1 MHWIPV
7 DHFQQWREAARRLIT
22 AAVPPEEINW
32 ISGGQPNLFGSEGDA
47 AERAALESAAA
58 EPPAP
63 AFTVPSQFI
72 ELARH
77 VACHRDPNRWE
88 LLYRALWRLKHA
100 EPYLLEIVTDSDVR
114 RLMLMQK
121 AVTRDL
127 HKMKAFV
134 RFRQAV
140 LGDEEVFIAWHRPD
154 HRVVR
159 LAAPFFARRFN
170 GMNWSILTPDESVS
184 WDQHQLHYGPGAT
197 VADAPDSD
205 ALENLWRTYYAS
217 IFNPARVKV
226 AAMKRELPVRH
237 WPTLPETSLIPEL
250 LRTAHSRMD
259 QMIESKSGFEQT
271 AAAFLPPKVD
281 LPSLRQA
288 AGVCTACDLYRDATQ
303 AVFGEGPPQ
312 AQIVLVG
319 EQPGDREDLEGHPF
333 VGPAGVLLDEALQA
347 AGVPREDVYIT
358 NVVKHFKFTLRGK
371 RRLHQKPNARE
382 ISACRPWLEAELGV
396 IKPKMLVCLGATA
409 AQALL
414 GRNFRITQ
422 QRGQIIASDWCS
434 RTLATWHPAAIL
446 RMPDPARRE
455 EMNAQLVSD
464 LAQVH

>member
-1 MHWIPV
+1 MHWIAV
-7 DHFQQWREAARRLIT
+7 EHFQQWREAARRLIV
-22 AAVPPEEINW
+22 AAVPPAEIHW
-32 ISGGQPNLFGSEGDA
+32 TSGQQPDLFSAEGDPAEQA
-47 AERAALESAAA
+47 AQS
-58 EPPAP
+58 PTVAP
-63 AFTVPSQFI
+63 AFTVPSKFI

-77 VACHRDPNRWE
+77 VACHRDPSRWE
-88 LLYRALWRLKHA
+88 LLYRALWRLKHT
-100 EPYLLEIVTDSDVR
+100 EPHLLDLVTDPDIR
-114 RLMLMQK
+114 QLMLMQK

-134 RFRQAV
+134 RFRKTL
-140 LGDEEVFIAWHRPD
+140 LGEEEVFIAWHRPD

-159 LAAPFFARRFN
+159 LAAPFFARRFS

-184 WDQHQLHYGPGAT
+184 WDQQQLHYGPGTT

-205 ALENLWRTYYAS
+205 VLENLWRTYYAS
-217 IFNPARVKV
+217 IFNPARLKI
-226 AAMKRELPVRH
+226 AAMKREMPLRH
-237 WPTLPETSLIPEL
+237 WPTLPETSLIPDL
-250 LRTAHSRMD
+250 LRSANARVD
-259 QMIESKSGFEQT
+259 QMIQSKSGFQQS
-271 AAAFLPPKVD
+271 AAAFLPEQID
-281 LPSLRQA
+281 LHTLREA
-288 AGVCTACDLYRDATQ
+288 ASGCTACDLYRGATQ

-312 AQIVLVG
+312 ARVVLVG

-371 RRLHQKPNARE
+371 RRLHQKPSARE
-382 ISACRPWLEAELGV
+382 VSACRPWLEAELGV
-396 IKPKMLVCLGATA
+396 IKPELLVCLGATA

-414 GRNFRITQ
+414 GRDFRITQ
-422 QRGQIIASDWCS
+422 QRGQIIASDWCR

-455 EMNAQLVSD
+455 EMNAQLISD
-464 LAQVH
+464 LALVH

>member
-77 VACHRDPNRWE
+77 VASHRDPNRWE

-100 EPYLLEIVTDSDVR
+100 EPHLLEIVTDSDVR

-134 RFRQAV
+134 RFRKAV

-154 HRVVR
+154 HRIVR

-170 GMNWSILTPDESVS
+170 GMNWSILTPDESAS
-184 WDQHQLHYGPGAT
+184 WDQQKLHYGPGAT

-226 AAMKRELPVRH
+226 AAMKREMPLRH
-237 WPTLPETSLIPEL
+237 WPTLPETSLIP
-250 LRTAHSRMD
+250 
-259 QMIESKSGFEQT
+259 
-271 AAAFLPPKVD
+271 
-281 LPSLRQA
+281 
-288 AGVCTACDLYRDATQ
+288 
-303 AVFGEGPPQ
+303 
-312 AQIVLVG
+312 
-319 EQPGDREDLEGHPF
+319 
-333 VGPAGVLLDEALQA
+333 
-347 AGVPREDVYIT
+347 
-358 NVVKHFKFTLRGK
+358 
-371 RRLHQKPNARE
+371 
-382 ISACRPWLEAELGV
+382 
-396 IKPKMLVCLGATA
+396 
-409 AQALL
+409 
-414 GRNFRITQ
+414 
-422 QRGQIIASDWCS
+422 
-434 RTLATWHPAAIL
+434 
-446 RMPDPARRE
+446 
-455 EMNAQLVSD
+455 
-464 LAQVH
+464 